1 MTQQELREEIRT
13 IQKIFRTPHSKIA
26 EICNESK
33 LFPAKM
39 YRTNISTFMCN
50 EDYVLGK
57 NQYDALVWFVES
69 RKELAK
75 KYL

>member
-13 IQKIFRTPHSKIA
+13 IQSIFRTPHSKIA

>member
-1 MTQQELREEIRT
+1 MTQAELREEIRT

-26 EICNESK
+26 EICNETGM
-33 LFPAKM
+33 FVTM
-39 YRTNISTFMCN
+39 YRTNISTFMCH
-50 EDYVLGK
+50 EDYVLGI
-57 NQYDALVWFVES
+57 NQYNALKWFVNS

>member
-1 MTQQELREEIRT
+1 MTHQELRQEIKT
-13 IQKIFRTPHSKIA
+13 IQSIFRTPHSKIA

-33 LFPAKM
+33 LFPVKM

-57 NQYDALVWFVES
+57 NQYNALKWFVET